1 MSMAIWDFE
10 FAKIIPLISQLGYAG
25 AAGALF
31 MEGLSIPFPGG
42 TFLLI
47 YGFLSSQG
55 EMSLPLA
62 ILISSIG
69 YTAATTFPYYI
80 GKIGGRPLLLNYGPY
95 FGMSHKN
102 FNITERWFK
111 KFGAFFVALGRLMF
125 FRNYVSYFAGI
136 AKMPALRFY
145 FYTWIGILPWVAFM
159 TILGY
164 VLGNNWSYALTLLSR
179 YSWIGVLI
187 FLLGGV
193 ILYFLI
199 KNRLLKRLNKW
210 LENA

>member
-1 MSMAIWDFE
+1 MAIWDFE
-10 FAKIIPLISQLGYAG
+10 FARIVPFISQFGYAG

-47 YGFLSSQG
+47 YGFLASQG
-55 EMSLPLA
+55 QMSLPLA
-62 ILISSIG
+62 ILIASIG
-69 YTAATTFPYYI
+69 YTAATTFPYCI
-80 GKIGGRPLLLNYGPY
+80 GKIGGRPLVLNYGPY
-95 FGMSHKN
+95 FGLSHKN

-111 KFGAFFVALGRLMF
+111 KFGAFFVAFGRLMF

-136 AKMPALRFY
+136 AKMPTLRFY
-145 FYTWIGILPWVAFM
+145 LFTWIGITPWVAFM

-164 VLGNNWSYALTLLSR
+164 VLGNNWSYALTLLER

-187 FLLGGV
+187 LLGAGIIMYFLL
-193 ILYFLI
+193 
-199 KNRLLKRLNKW
+199 KSRLLKRFNKW
-210 LENA
+210 LGDA